1 MMKHVSGAKGGE
13 AGCGTGGLG
22 VAVIDGSDHTEA
34 SSRVHQQSDQLRQ
47 DVDAAIA
54 VAPVAAVPKRPQS
67 IIFGGRAFIFKV
79 DLVT

>member
-1 MMKHVSGAKGGE
+1 MGVTTLKHP
-13 AGCGTGGLG
+13 
-22 VAVIDGSDHTEA
+22 AVFI
-34 SSRVHQQSDQLRQ
+34 SSPTSFGRTLTRLF
-47 DVDAAIA
+47 A